1 MQFEYKRV
9 RKLQMMAARAKK
21 MEDDERDVRWEL
33 IHGQKRFLH
42 GKNVVVSDL
51 KGRNAVLKKKL
62 KDANNQQLDRCNVRN
77 SPSSMT

>member
-1 MQFEYKRV
+1 
-9 RKLQMMAARAKK
+9 MMAARAKK